1 MNTIKSKRNREM
13 TSSGRKLL
21 VGYFLA
27 GYPDRKSFLRIL
39 KNAEQAGIDI
49 FEIGVPS
56 EDPFDDG
63 DVIRKAHR
71 ATDQTIRSDPG
82 YWQEIRGAV
91 SGPVWMMGYKG
102 DIRSGNVWRAAA
114 RERVIDALMIPD
126 MDIDERLAMS
136 GEIGRDETDVIGSVG
151 PSTGIAEQ
159 VQCFLNFP
167 LIYQRLYDGP
177 TGMTVETDH
186 FEEILKRG
194 HSAGGNRLFAGFGI
208 STPERVRFLTEKGF
222 DGVIIGTAMLKKL
235 NDSEEELYRFI
246 SDLRKACDGGR
257 TK

>member
-1 MNTIKSKRNREM
+1 MNMIKSKRN
-13 TSSGRKLL
+13 SKAAGSGRKLL
-21 VGYFLA
+21 IGYFLA

-39 KNAEQAGIDI
+39 KNAEKAGIDI

-56 EDPFDDG
+56 GDPFDDG

-82 YWQEIRGAV
+82 YWREIRNAVDGA
-91 SGPVWMMGYKG
+91 VWMMGYKE
-102 DIRSGNVWRAAA
+102 DILSGNIWRDAA

-126 MDIDERLAMS
+126 MNIGERLAMS
-136 GEIGRDETDVIGSVG
+136 DEIGNDETDVIGSVG
-151 PSTGIAEQ
+151 PSTGMAEQ
-159 VQCFLNFP
+159 IQCYQNFP
-167 LIYQRLYDGP
+167 LVYQRLYDGP

-186 FEEILKRG
+186 FEEILKQG
-194 HSAGGNRLFAGFGI
+194 HSSGRNRIFAGFGI
-208 STPERVRFLTEKGF
+208 STPERVKFLTEKGF

-235 NDSEEELYRFI
+235 NDSEDELYRFI
-246 SDLRKACDGGR
+246 SDLRNACDGGS